1 MQFANSESDQAVLA
15 EVGARVQELRLERNL
30 TQGEVA
36 RESGLSKITVE
47 RLEAGQ
53 PTELLTLIRALR
65 VLGLLELLN
74 LALPEPLPSP
84 IDALRLRGKVRR
96 RASGTRAP
104 SGPASA
110 AQGRWNWADQSS
122 PGAG

>member
-1 MQFANSESDQAVLA
+1 MKPDKSMSDQTVLS
-15 EVGARVQELRLERNL
+15 EVGARVQALRLERNL
-30 TQGEVA
+30 TQGELA
-36 RESGLSKITVE
+36 REAGLSKITVE

-53 PTELLTLIRALR
+53 STELRTLIRALR

-74 LALPEPLPSP
+74 LAIPQPLPSP

-96 RASGTRAP
+96 RASGSRAT
-104 SGPASA
+104 SASA
-110 AQGRWNWADQSS
+110 APAEGRWNWSDQPS

>member
-1 MQFANSESDQAVLA
+1 MSMSDQTVLSA
-15 EVGARVQELRLERNL
+15 VGARVQALRLERNL
-30 TQGEVA
+30 TQGELA
-36 RESGLSKITVE
+36 REAGLSKITVE

-53 PTELLTLIRALR
+53 STELRTLIRALR

-74 LALPEPLPSP
+74 LAIPQPLPSP

-96 RASGTRAP
+96 RASGSRAT
-104 SGPASA
+104 SASA
-110 AQGRWNWADQSS
+110 APAEGRWNWSDQPS

>member
-1 MQFANSESDQAVLA
+1 MKLDKSMSDQTVLS
-15 EVGARVQELRLERNL
+15 EVGARVQALRLERNL
-30 TQGEVA
+30 TQGELA
-36 RESGLSKITVE
+36 REAGLSKITVE

-53 PTELLTLIRALR
+53 STELRTLIRALR

-74 LALPEPLPSP
+74 LAIPQPLPSP

-96 RASGTRAP
+96 RASGSRAT
-104 SGPASA
+104 SASA
-110 AQGRWNWADQSS
+110 APAEGRWNWSDQPS

>member
-1 MQFANSESDQAVLA
+1 MKLDMSMSDQTVLS
-15 EVGARVQELRLERNL
+15 EVGARVQALRLERNL
-30 TQGEVA
+30 TQGELA
-36 RESGLSKITVE
+36 REAGLSKITVE

-53 PTELLTLIRALR
+53 STELRTLIRALR

-74 LALPEPLPSP
+74 LAIPQPLPSP

-96 RASGTRAP
+96 RASGSRAT
-104 SGPASA
+104 SASA
-110 AQGRWNWADQSS
+110 APAEGRWNWSDQPS

>member
-1 MQFANSESDQAVLA
+1 MKLDKNMSDQTVLA
-15 EVGARVQELRLERNL
+15 EVGARVQGLRLERNL
-30 TQGEVA
+30 TQGELA

-53 PTELLTLIRALR
+53 STELRTLIRAMR

-96 RASGTRAP
+96 RATGSRAT
-104 SGPASA
+104 PASA
-110 AQGRWNWADQSS
+110 IPAQGRWNWAERPG